1 MRWIIDFVVHHR
13 NICSLTLTIAL
24 SALMIT
30 AQPTSQAN
38 IARYLTMTIFY
49 PVYATISQA
58 SNFTSVYSENK
69 RLRQELAEVST
80 QLQMMREQ
88 SAENMRL
95 RGLLGFAETSLYKL
109 VPVRVVARDPSH
121 QYRSVIV
128 SGGSSQGV
136 EIYMPL
142 VGEHGVVGKVTQVMG
157 NMSMVQL
164 LRDPS
169 NRTSVMVHRS
179 RAAGILQTE
188 NGRDFFVRLRNHED
202 ALAGDTITTSG
213 LGGIYPKG
221 LTVGFVTNIDDR
233 SNPLFKRAYIDFSVN
248 FDKLE
253 ELFVLR
259 LPPQWSAHRLEID
272 SIVTENNL

>member
-1 MRWIIDFVVHHR
+1 MRWLIEFIIRRR
-13 NICSLTLTIAL
+13 NFCSVLFTTVL
-24 SALMIT
+24 SVFMIS
-30 AQPTSQAN
+30 AQPAAQAN
-38 IARYLTMTIFY
+38 IARYLAMTVFY
-49 PVYATISQA
+49 PVSATISQV

-69 RLRQELAEVST
+69 RLRQELAEAST
-80 QLQMMREQ
+80 QLQFIREQ
-88 SAENMRL
+88 STENMRL
-95 RGLLGFAETSLYKL
+95 RGLLGFAENSLYKL
-109 VPVRVVARDPSH
+109 TPVRVVARDPSH
-121 QYRSVIV
+121 QYRSVVV
-128 SGGSSQGV
+128 SGGSVQGV
-136 EIYMPL
+136 TMYMPL
-142 VGEHGVVGKVTQVMG
+142 VGEHGAVGKVIQVMG

-202 ALAGDTITTSG
+202 VLTGDTITTSG

-221 LTVGFVTNIDDR
+221 LTVGYVTSIDDR

-253 ELFVLR
+253 EVFVMR
-259 LPPQWSAHRLEID
+259 LPPQWAAQRTEID
-272 SIVTENNL
+272 SIRFER